1 MDAIRSA
8 YDFGCTLFDTAE
20 SYGEE
25 QFHAEH
31 NEQLVGEAVNPFR
44 NDIVLASKFHLRDG
58 EVHGHR
64 GVEESEQSSFGN
76 NWTNR

>member
-44 NDIVLASKFHLRDG
+44 NDIVLAS
-58 EVHGHR
+58 
-64 GVEESEQSSFGN
+64 
-76 NWTNR
+76 